1 MATKTVYL
9 LRHGQYYQIK
19 RPLSERNAP
28 AVDPL
33 DDAAEVQRDGG
44 LTPAGVQQAEL
55 TAQRL
60 QDLPIDCIYASTLPG
75 AMQTAAIIAQAQPQV
90 ETAVYRDL
98 WECIP
103 HVPAKLAAKAEK
115 YSAAVLKQDQEQATA
130 AFARYF
136 PSSHNAADR
145 HEVIVCHGNL
155 IRYFVC
161 RALQVTL
168 DAWVNM
174 DTGVV

>member
-1 MATKTVYL
+1 MPDPTNVVRQWIETIWNAGDL
-9 LRHGQYYQIK
+9 DQID
-19 RPLSERNAP
+19 RFHPP
-28 AVDPL
+28 VFD
-33 DDAAEVQRDGG
+33 
-44 LTPAGVQQAEL
+44 
-55 TAQRL
+55 
-60 QDLPIDCIYASTLPG
+60 
-75 AMQTAAIIAQAQPQV
+75 
-90 ETAVYRDL
+90 

-115 YSAAVLKQDQEQATA
+115 YSAAVLKRDQEQATA

-136 PSSHNAADR
+136 QPSHDAADR

-161 RALQVTL
+161 RTLQVTL

-174 DTGVV
+174 DTHNCGMSTIQIQPDGECLLLSFNDVGHLPAHLLTFNAL